1 MGMSDEH
8 YRRVG
13 GGQRWGRATS
23 GASGGGSGC
32 TSGVGSGDGS
42 GAGSGP
48 SALGPETTSGQLGDY
63 DQSPAGELEEECQAI
78 REGEEAVTHWDLV
91 SEHSHSNLETE
102 KRAAAAAGRRRR
114 NGQGGALSRG
124 RCWP

>member
-1 MGMSDEH
+1 MSS
-8 YRRVG
+8 RFVVLLF
-13 GGQRWGRATS
+13 S
-23 GASGGGSGC
+23 GTDSGSGG
-32 TSGVGSGDGS
+32 GS

-48 SALGPETTSGQLGDY
+48 STLGPETTSGQLGDY

-102 KRAAAAAGRRRR
+102 KRAAAAGGGDGTGNAAPS
-114 NGQGGALSRG
+114 QGGAAGPNCLTRLT
-124 RCWP
+124 RALAIT